1 MDEDEYCVEYPFDAG
16 LFNNSPMEDKMNKSE
31 EALHKSIINV
41 LEKKVIKLEWD
52 LDKLKFTTVP
62 RETFEAL
69 LEYLR
74 LDWQRVEA
82 HVEFFPKKEEE
93 FTGKIETV
101 KFYPGKTLTSEEIS
115 FDYKEE

>member
-16 LFNNSPMEDKMNKSE
+16 FFNNSPMEDKMNKSE

-52 LDKLKFTTVP
+52 LHSLENRTVD
-62 RETFEAL
+62 RQLFDDL
-69 LEYLR
+69 IEYLG

-82 HVEFFPKKEEE
+82 HVEFLPKKEE
-93 FTGKIETV
+93 
-101 KFYPGKTLTSEEIS
+101 
-115 FDYKEE
+115 

>member
-1 MDEDEYCVEYPFDAG
+1 
-16 LFNNSPMEDKMNKSE
+16 MNKSE

-52 LDKLKFTTVP
+52 LHSLENRTVD
-62 RETFEAL
+62 RQLFDDL
-69 LEYLR
+69 VEYLK

-82 HVEFFPKKEEE
+82 HVELFPKKEGE

-101 KFYPGKTLTSEEIS
+101 KLYPKALTPEEIS
-115 FDYKEE
+115 NDYLEGKDG

>member
-1 MDEDEYCVEYPFDAG
+1 
-16 LFNNSPMEDKMNKSE
+16 MNKSE

-52 LDKLKFTTVP
+52 LHSLENRTVD
-62 RETFEAL
+62 RQLFDDL
-69 LEYLR
+69 VEYLK

-101 KFYPGKTLTSEEIS
+101 KFYPGKTLTPEEIS
-115 FDYKEE
+115 FDYKEG